1 MNKYKKALH
10 NIKEELETAFGCDEF
25 NVNVIDDYDIIAEL
39 VERATPKKPY
49 NPPTQGFIDF
59 DCPRCYKYI
68 CTNERKRSINFC
80 PHCGQKLY
88 WGDD

>member
-1 MNKYKKALH
+1 MTKYEKALK
-10 NIKEELETAFGCDEF
+10 NFEEELINMYGCDEG
-25 NVNVIDDYDIIAEL
+25 NMDIDLTLIKEL

-80 PHCGQKLY
+80 PNCGQALD
-88 WGDD
+88 WSE